1 MHDFA
6 IYKDTIFLLLKKP
19 IEDSNLFQYNLVVL
33 EKKVEKS
40 NSKTLKKSSTMTADA
55 ELDKY
60 DAIIYQEYVKS
71 REFFYDFTS
80 MGLIP
85 EGDLPF

>member
-1 MHDFA
+1 
-6 IYKDTIFLLLKKP
+6 
-19 IEDSNLFQYNLVVL
+19 
-33 EKKVEKS
+33 
-40 NSKTLKKSSTMTADA
+40 MTADA

-85 EGDLPF
+85 EGDLPFQDCGFPYYQE

>member
-6 IYKDTIFLLLKKP
+6 IYNDTIFLLLKKP
-19 IEDSNLFQYNLVVL
+19 VEDSNLFQYNLVVL
-33 EKKVEKS
+33 VKKAARS
-40 NSKTLKKSSTMTADA
+40 NPKTLKKSSTMIADP
-55 ELDKY
+55 EQDKY
-60 DAIIYQEYVKS
+60 DAVIYQEYVKS
-71 REFFYDFTS
+71 REFFYDFSS